1 MVVIHLKRSETDQF
15 LYETSTATS
24 CDTLIRE
31 LVEVWNRRLRLQ
43 RLASACEDLAKYGPA
58 KPEELRGL
66 DDDTPL
72 LEEQKKKVGDAAAA
86 SSSSGK
92 KAQDPTGF
100 RTGEA
105 PSEQAADTLNKT
117 AEDAKNYISK
127 KQVDARIALTIEGLK
142 EKFEYLTGAIKIA
155 FPMGLPDYD
164 PITALTKDDQAA
176 KETNMA
182 GMDQD
187 LLDPDT
193 STLWW
198 AGKEFHRD
206 QTVGDRV
213 GKNEKTKIVARLQS
227 KNAGAPAREPAIS
240 EEERKAMMSYWFK
253 KQEEVR

>member
-1 MVVIHLKRSETDQF
+1 MQ
-15 LYETSTATS
+15 
-24 CDTLIRE
+24 
-31 LVEVWNRRLRLQ
+31 
-43 RLASACEDLAKYGPA
+43 
-58 KPEELRGL
+58 
-66 DDDTPL
+66 
-72 LEEQKKKVGDAAAA
+72 
-86 SSSSGK
+86 
-92 KAQDPTGF
+92 
-100 RTGEA
+100 
-105 PSEQAADTLNKT
+105 
-117 AEDAKNYISK
+117 KNYISK

-253 KQEEVR
+253 KQEEAKQLAEDDDDSFLQREWADPKGLKKSLLGTNKVDWKPK